1 MPSPT
6 KSYLLKPYSPE
17 HFPHSYLLGQPR
29 RSWRTPPGVPRRH
42 SCRRLIL
49 SRAILFLAIATL
61 SHAATLSFHVLGNDP
76 GSWPAILSSIG
87 LKDSPSADVLVIPTG
102 APVSLQECQSRL
114 DRGAFLILEGPS
126 PLAES
131 FGFRVTTKP
140 HVIVR
145 SVEDVRAPKLHIV
158 WEKPLDLPVFEI
170 PKEARVFA
178 AERWQ
183 GVPLMAGFK
192 RAKGAILWIAAPP
205 GKQGYE
211 RFPYIPQAL
220 ADLGFEAPFRS
231 ERLWAF
237 FDSSYRSRVDLDYFS
252 ARWKAAGI
260 GALHVAAWHYWER
273 DPQADQYLR
282 ELIEAC
288 HRHGIVV
295 YAWLELPHVSEK
307 FWDLH
312 PEWREKTALLQDA
325 QLDWRK
331 LMNLTNRAAFA
342 EVSKGVHDLIGRFDW
357 DGVNL
362 AELYFESLEGFDNP
376 ARMTPMND
384 DVRAEFREKY
394 GFDPVEIFGHLRPAN
409 ASDMSHFVDLRADLA
424 RRQQA
429 EWLAQIDDIRKTKP
443 HLDLALTHV
452 DDRFDTTMREKI
464 GADASKVLPML
475 SSHDFTFLIEDPA
488 TIWNLGPQ
496 RYPQIAARYAPLTP
510 SQDKLAIDINVV
522 ERYQDVYPTK
532 QQTGTELFEL
542 VHTASASFPRV
553 ALYFEN
559 SILSADLALLS
570 AAASSVDRAETI
582 SGKLIIESR
591 RGAGIPWQGPALVD
605 GKPWPVLNDKTLWLP
620 RGPHSVEPSAT
631 RIPLKMLD
639 FNGELKSAKATLDGA
654 EFAYQSSARAMGTLE
669 RAPRKVEID
678 GAQVKPEFAGNVL
691 ILPRGQH
698 LVTLTN

>member
-1 MPSPT
+1 MVAS
-6 KSYLLKPYSPE
+6 
-17 HFPHSYLLGQPR
+17 
-29 RSWRTPPGVPRRH
+29 
-42 SCRRLIL
+42 
-49 SRAILFLAIATL
+49 
-61 SHAATLSFHVLGNDP
+61 AAPTLSFHVQGDVP
-76 GSWPAILSSIG
+76 GSWAAILSSIG
-87 LKDSPSADVLVIPTG
+87 LRENATGDVLVVPTG
-102 APVSLQECQSRL
+102 AQASFQECQSRL
-114 DRGAFLILEGPS
+114 DRGAFLVIEGQS

-131 FGFRVTTKP
+131 FGFRTTSRP
-140 HVIVR
+140 HVMVR
-145 SVEDVRAPKLHIV
+145 SVEDVRAPKLRIV
-158 WEKPLDLPVFEI
+158 WEKPLDLAVFEI

-192 RAKGAILWIAAPP
+192 RGKGAVLWIAASP
-205 GKQGYE
+205 GGPNGYE
-211 RFPYIPQAL
+211 RFPYILQAL
-220 ADLGFEAPFRS
+220 ADLGLEAPFRS

-237 FDSSYRSRVDLDYFS
+237 FDSAYRSRVDIDYF
-252 ARWKAAGI
+252 AERWKAAGI

-273 DPQADQYLR
+273 DPQSDEYLR
-282 ELIEAC
+282 KLIDAC
-288 HRHGIVV
+288 HRNGIVV
-295 YAWLELPHVSEK
+295 YAWLELPHVSER

-342 EVSKGVHDLIGRFDW
+342 EVSKGARDLIGRFDW

-384 DVRAEFREKY
+384 DVRAEFRKKY
-394 GFDPVEIFGHLRPAN
+394 DFDPIEIFGHLRASK
-409 ASDMSHFVDLRADLA
+409 ASDMALYVDLRADLA

-443 HLDLALTHV
+443 HLDLTLTHV

-464 GADASKVLPML
+464 GADASRLLPML
-475 SSHDFTFLIEDPA
+475 NSHDFTFLIEDPA

-496 RYPQIAARYAPLTP
+496 RYPQIAARYAALTP
-510 SQDKLAIDINVV
+510 SQEKLAIDINVV

-559 SILSADLALLS
+559 SILSPDLALLS
-570 AAASSVDRAETI
+570 AAACSVDRAETVA
-582 SGKLIIESR
+582 GKLIVDSR
-591 RGAGIPWQGPALVD
+591 RGAGIPWKGPALVD

-620 RGPHSVEPSAT
+620 RGPHSIEASAKAAT
-631 RIPLKMLD
+631 LRMLD
-639 FNGELKSAKATLDGA
+639 FNGELKSAKAIPDGIA
-654 EFAYQSSARAMGTLE
+654 FAYQSSARAMATLE
-669 RAPRKVEID
+669 HAPHKVEID
-678 GAQVKPEFAGNVL
+678 GAEVKPELAGNVL

-698 LVTLTN
+698 LVTITQ